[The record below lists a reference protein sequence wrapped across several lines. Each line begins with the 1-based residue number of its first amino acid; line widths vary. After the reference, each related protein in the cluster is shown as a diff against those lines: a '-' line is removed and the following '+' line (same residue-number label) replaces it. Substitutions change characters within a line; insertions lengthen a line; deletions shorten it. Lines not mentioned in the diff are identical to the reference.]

1 MVTTRIPI
9 SVPEQTLPNLCI
21 INMVLA
27 LNVTNPLEMTII
39 KRRDL
44 PNILN
49 SERQDKHRVKLL
61 SPTSY
66 KPELLKPN

>member
-1 MVTTRIPI
+1 MFEDGDTTRIII

-27 LNVTNPLEMTII
+27 LNVTNPLVMTII

-44 PNILN
+44 PNIRN
-49 SERQDKHRVKLL
+49 SEKQDLI
-61 SPTSY
+61 SIG
-66 KPELLKPN
+66 